1 MKINL
6 NYAFQNIG
14 DELVI
19 KLDDDDKSI
28 FLNETGTLLFN
39 LVKENYG
46 IKKEEVINMLK
57 EEYEILDKDVEEIL
71 DFIDYLIEEKIIIN
85 EYAM

>member
-57 EEYEILDKDVEEIL
+57 EEYEILDKDVEDIL